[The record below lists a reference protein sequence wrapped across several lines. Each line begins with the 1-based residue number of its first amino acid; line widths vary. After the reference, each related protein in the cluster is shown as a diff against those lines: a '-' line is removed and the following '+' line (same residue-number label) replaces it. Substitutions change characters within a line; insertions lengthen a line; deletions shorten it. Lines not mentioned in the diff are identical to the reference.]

1 MKRNRLNGD
10 PIGGLVNYTNK
21 LIGATTYYNNNGP
34 ARDDTCSYINMHSAA
49 YMDYNDFMRM
59 LDNRK
64 IDMVELC
71 SRCVFINI
79 QSAFPKLIQ
88 TIRHEASDDT
98 SAIFSIRNIL
108 EGVGKSV
115 SCDMDFESE
124 QPDEWVYDTLE
135 DISESV
141 CVKLDDWIK
150 DKYPYENIEIEYNI
164 LSGTAN
170 NEFYGIEG
178 LDSFIAITI
187 QNGF

>member
-1 MKRNRLNGD
+1 
-10 PIGGLVNYTNK
+10 
-21 LIGATTYYNNNGP
+21 
-34 ARDDTCSYINMHSAA
+34 
-49 YMDYNDFMRM
+49 
-59 LDNRK
+59 
-64 IDMVELC
+64 LC

-88 TIRHEASDDT
+88 TIRHEAPDDA

-108 EGVGKSV
+108 DGVGKSV
-115 SCDMDFESE
+115 ACNMDFESE

-141 CVKLDDWIK
+141 CAKLDDWIK

-164 LSGTAN
+164 LSGTDN

-187 QNGF
+187 IK